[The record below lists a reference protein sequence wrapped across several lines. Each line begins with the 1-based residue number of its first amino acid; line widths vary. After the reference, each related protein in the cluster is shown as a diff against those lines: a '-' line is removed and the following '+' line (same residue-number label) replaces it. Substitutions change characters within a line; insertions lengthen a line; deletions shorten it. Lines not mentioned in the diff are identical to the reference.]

1 MSRIKWL
8 VVFIAIAAVGG
19 FFYYRSSG
27 TAADSDTSDQGS
39 ARAGATPSAGQRGGR
54 GGGPGAAAG
63 GGRGGMARPPMPV
76 ELAAASRADI
86 SVSMGVVGNL
96 IGASTVE
103 VLPKVAGRL
112 SGVSV
117 RLGDRVSRG
126 QPLAKIEDNEIVE
139 QVKQA
144 EASFNVAEATVRQ
157 READLRFSDTNL
169 ARSRSLFDREL
180 MSRQSMDDAEAR
192 SAASTAQ
199 LDLARAQ
206 FEQTKARV
214 EELRI
219 NLANTLIRSPVD
231 GFVGKRI
238 LDPGAWVTTNSSFMS
253 VVDIGVVRL
262 VANVAEKDLQHIT
275 AGTEAHVQVDAY
287 SGEVFPGRVARVAP
301 VLDPATRTAQ
311 IEVEVPNRDFR
322 LKPGMYARVEFI
334 TEQRQK
340 ALVVP
345 TSAVVNVQGQS
356 GVFLPGEGSIA
367 KFQVVA
373 TGLVD
378 GERTEIRQGLQDG
391 DRVITTGAG
400 ALQDG
405 DRILLVAEG
414 QGPGGSGR
422 GGRGRG
428 SAQAGAAQPFTNAS
442 GRGSASARPPQ

>member
-19 FFYYRSSG
+19 FFYYQSSG
-27 TAADSDTSDQGS
+27 AAVDTGGQGS
-39 ARAGATPSAGQRGGR
+39 AQAGAAAAAGQRGGR
-54 GGGPGAAAG
+54 GGAPGAAAG
-63 GGRGGMARPPMPV
+63 GGRGGTARPPMPV
-76 ELAAASRADI
+76 ELATASRADV
-86 SVSMGVVGNL
+86 SVSMTVVGNL

-112 SGVSV
+112 SEVLV

-126 QPLAKIEDNEIVE
+126 QALAKIEDNEIVQ

-157 READLRFSDTNL
+157 READLKFSDTNL
-169 ARSRSLFDREL
+169 TRSRSLFAREL
-180 MSRQSMDDAEAR
+180 MSRQAMDDAESR

-206 FEQTKARV
+206 FQQTKARV
-214 EELRI
+214 DELHI
-219 NLANTLIRSPVD
+219 NLANTVIRSPVD

-253 VVDIGVVRL
+253 VVEISVVRL
-262 VANVAEKDLQHIT
+262 VANVAEKDIQHIT
-275 AGTEAHVQVDAY
+275 VGSEAHVQVDAY
-287 SGEVFPGRVARVAP
+287 SGVVFPGRVARIAP

-322 LKPGMYARVEFI
+322 LKPGMYARVDFT
-334 TEQRQK
+334 TEQRQQ

-345 TSAVVNVQGQS
+345 TSAVVNVQGKS
-356 GVFLPGEGSIA
+356 GVFLPGEGNIA
-367 KFQVVA
+367 KFQVVSV
-373 TGLVD
+373 GLVD
-378 GERTEIRQGLQDG
+378 GERTEIGQGLKDG
-391 DRVITTGAG
+391 DRVITTGVG

-405 DRILLVAEG
+405 DRILLPGEG
-414 QGPGGSGR
+414 QGPGGAGP

-428 SAQAGAAQPFTNAS
+428 SAQAGVAQPSASAS
-442 GRGSASARPPQ
+442 GRGSASARPAP